1 MSRQAEN
8 GLPTVLDG
16 LAFANEGAVAAGV
29 VAVAALPRLAEGLAD
44 DTGCLDCRVTGS
56 RDGDGRCWLTLEVSG
71 TLGLVCQR
79 CLKRLAFPVEIRN
92 RLLLVPPGQAWPDE
106 ELAEDGFD
114 AVAAEMEMALLSLI
128 EEEVLLALPIAPM
141 HETCATPVPV
151 ADEHESSP
159 FAVLAKLKKGV

>member
-16 LAFANEGAVAAGV
+16 VAFANGGAVAVGV

-44 DTGCLDCRVTGS
+44 DSGRLDCRVTGS
-56 RDGDGRCWLTLEVSG
+56 RDGDGNCWLALAVSG

-79 CLKRLAFPVEIRN
+79 CLKRLAFPVEIRT
-92 RLLLVPPGQAWPDE
+92 RLLLVLPGQAWPDE

-114 AVAAEMEMALLSLI
+114 AVAAEKEMALLSLI
-128 EEEVLLALPIAPM
+128 EDEVLLALPFAPM
-141 HETCATPVPV
+141 HEHCATPMQVV
-151 ADEHESSP
+151 EEHEPSP
-159 FAVLAKLKKGV
+159 FAVLAELKKGV

>member
-1 MSRQAEN
+1 MSRQADN
-8 GLPTVLDG
+8 GLPAVLDG
-16 LAFANEGAVAAGV
+16 VAFANEGAVAAGV
-29 VAVAALPRLAEGLAD
+29 VAVAALPRLVEGLAD
-44 DTGCLDCRVTGS
+44 DSGCLECRVTGS
-56 RDGDGRCWLTLEVSG
+56 RDGDGKCWLALEVSG

-79 CLKRLAFPVEIRN
+79 CLNRLAFPVEIRT

-114 AVAAEMEMALLSLI
+114 AVAAEKEMALLSVI
-128 EEEVLLALPIAPM
+128 EDEVLLALPIAPM

-151 ADEHESSP
+151 VEEHEPSP